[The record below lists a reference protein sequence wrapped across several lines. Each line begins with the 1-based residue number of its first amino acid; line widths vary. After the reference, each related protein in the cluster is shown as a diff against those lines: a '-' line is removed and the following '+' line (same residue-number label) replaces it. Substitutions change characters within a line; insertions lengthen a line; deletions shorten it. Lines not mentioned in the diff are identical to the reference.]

1 MLRRGVLRPDRPQQ
15 HLEPVRQDEFLL
27 ELLRVR
33 ADRQPPLA
41 RLGRRCDQDLRI
53 DGHRAA
59 VVDDQRIDLQRR
71 QLGEVDNQLRELHQ
85 GQA

>member
-1 MLRRGVLRPDRPQQ
+1 MPSS
-15 HLEPVRQDEFLL
+15 EPVRQDEFLL

-41 RLGRRCDQDLRI
+41 RLGRTCDQDLRI
-53 DGHRAA
+53 DDHHAA
-59 VVDDQRIDLQRR
+59 VVDDQRIDVQRR
-71 QLGEVDNQLRELHQ
+71 HLGHVDNQLRELHQ